1 MSDWRSPRSF
11 DPKRHKTGKFDSGRP
26 ELDEWLQRY
35 AGQNE
40 RRGSS
45 RSFVVADEGDRVI
58 AYYTLVASE
67 VEVSDATRTVARGMS
82 RRFPIPACRL
92 ARLAVDRGEQGK
104 GLGAAVLADAL
115 TRAVRAA
122 EQVGM
127 RAIVVDAIDD
137 AAAAFYR
144 RFGLEP
150 VTDDGLVLMTTVSN
164 VLAAVELAG
173 RAYVDVGDVVA
184 GDWWELRENW
194 GTALVL
200 LGGLG
205 YRPKLNSSGLVMY
218 RHDGSSLILADKRD
232 LLPPFPDEDELILR
246 LLGTGGT
253 ELARRNVV
261 VIAGYEEHLV
271 EAVEELSRA
280 EPPGAEP
287 GDSFRHF
294 PPEDELSR
302 RKLTAAYAALRPELD
317 ALAVY
322 GIHAYIEDAADGIR
336 LYCDIARTL
345 LLNISIDDVAI
356 PISGPRDGEWVVF
369 LDNLDGHE
377 AEFTVGR
384 SSDRNKDAETLAR
397 AVVAAIKRALSGG
410 RVLLEHYDPRLGRF
424 DAPF

>member
-1 MSDWRSPRSF
+1 
-11 DPKRHKTGKFDSGRP
+11 
-26 ELDEWLQRY
+26 
-35 AGQNE
+35 
-40 RRGSS
+40 
-45 RSFVVADEGDRVI
+45 
-58 AYYTLVASE
+58 
-67 VEVSDATRTVARGMS
+67 
-82 RRFPIPACRL
+82 
-92 ARLAVDRGEQGK
+92 
-104 GLGAAVLADAL
+104 
-115 TRAVRAA
+115 
-122 EQVGM
+122 
-127 RAIVVDAIDD
+127 
-137 AAAAFYR
+137 
-144 RFGLEP
+144 
-150 VTDDGLVLMTTVSN
+150 
-164 VLAAVELAG
+164 
-173 RAYVDVGDVVA
+173 
-184 GDWWELRENW
+184 
-194 GTALVL
+194 
-200 LGGLG
+200 
-205 YRPKLNSSGLVMY
+205 
-218 RHDGSSLILADKRD
+218 
-232 LLPPFPDEDELILR
+232 
-246 LLGTGGT
+246 
-253 ELARRNVV
+253 VV

-322 GIHAYIEDAADGIR
+322 GIHAYIEDAGDGIR

-384 SSDRNKDAETLAR
+384 SSDRNEDAETLAR